1 MHNKKGRV
9 SEMKLDFFCL
19 FSAEYSW
26 GDAAAALEEFAE
38 GRLVGE
44 VEFLGDLLYYWVYCL

>member
-19 FSAEYSW
+19 FSAEDGW
-26 GDAAAALEEFAE
+26 GDATAALEEFAE

-44 VEFLGDLLYYWVYCL
+44 VEFLSDLLY